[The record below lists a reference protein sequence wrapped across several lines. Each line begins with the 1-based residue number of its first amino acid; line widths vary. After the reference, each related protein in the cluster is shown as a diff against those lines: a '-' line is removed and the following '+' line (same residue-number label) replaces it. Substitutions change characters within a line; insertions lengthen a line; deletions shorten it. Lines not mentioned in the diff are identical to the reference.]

1 MRQSMQQASGLRR
14 IIALFL
20 IVSFIFISSPLEAA
34 KKRASSS
41 QLRQKQNVIKSKM
54 GVIRRQIRHVKQK
67 EKISRSVLTNANHRV
82 KIARGQLHFATLQ
95 LKRTEIS
102 LQRATMAL
110 TDAKRVYSRAKTDA
124 SARLVAMYQ
133 RGNTGYIQLLL
144 SSDNMGDMLE
154 RAQVAEYLTAQEKDI
169 LTDLI
174 KRKIR
179 VANYRENVQV
189 KTAEVASWRSRVSVM
204 HQQAVV
210 KQYDAKG
217 NLIYTK
223 KQRNSLEAELD
234 ALERDSAS
242 ITSMLLLLQTS
253 SSGKRRYGKRYAI
266 GGLPCAGRITSG
278 FGYRMHP
285 VLHYRRLHTGV
296 DIGAPTG
303 TPIHAAGGGY
313 IIWAARRGGYGNCV
327 IIDHG
332 GGKATLYGHMS
343 RLYVRGGQE
352 VSKGQLIGTVGS
364 TGMSTGPHLHFEV
377 RINGKPVNPL

>member
-1 MRQSMQQASGLRR
+1 MRQSLQQASGLRR

-20 IVSFIFISSPLEAA
+20 IISFIFISLPLEAA
-34 KKRASSS
+34 KKHASST
-41 QLRQKQNVIKSKM
+41 QLRQKQNAIQSKM
-54 GVIRRQIRHVKQK
+54 GVIRRQIRQVKQK
-67 EKISRSVLTNANHRV
+67 EQISRSVLSEANHRV

-102 LQRATMAL
+102 LQRATIAL
-110 TDAKRVYSRAKTDA
+110 TDAKRDYSRAKNDA

-144 SSDNMGDMLE
+144 SSDNMGDMME
-154 RAQVAEYLTAQEKDI
+154 RAQVAEYLTEQDKDI
-169 LTDLI
+169 LTDLV
-174 KRKIR
+174 KRKTK

-189 KTAEVASWRSRVSVM
+189 KTAEVASWRSRVSAM

-210 KQYDAKG
+210 KQYDAQG

-223 KQRNSLEAELD
+223 KQRNALEAELD

-242 ITSMLLLLQTS
+242 ITSMLILLQAS
-253 SSGKRRYGKRYAI
+253 SSGKRRFSKRYAI
-266 GGLPCAGRITSG
+266 GGLPCAGHITSG

-285 VLHYRRLHTGV
+285 VLHYRRLHTGL

-303 TPIHAAGGGY
+303 TPVHAAGSGY

-343 RLYVRGGQE
+343 RLYVSGGQE
-352 VSKGQLIGTVGS
+352 VTKGQLIGAVGS

>member
-1 MRQSMQQASGLRR
+1 MRQSLQQASGLRR
-14 IIALFL
+14 FISLFLIIALF
-20 IVSFIFISSPLEAA
+20 FISLPLDAA
-34 KKRASSS
+34 KNRISSN
-41 QLRQKQNVIKSKM
+41 QLKQKQNAIQSKM
-54 GVIRRQIRHVKQK
+54 GVIRRAIRQVKQK
-67 EKISRSVLTNANHRV
+67 EQVSRYALSDANYHV
-82 KIARGQLHFATLQ
+82 KIARGQLCFANLQ
-95 LKRTEIS
+95 LKRSEIS
-102 LQRATMAL
+102 LQRATVAL
-110 TDAKRVYSRAKTDA
+110 TDAKRYYSSAKKEA

-144 SSDNMGDMLE
+144 SSENMGDMME
-154 RAQVAEYLTAQEKDI
+154 RAQVAEYLTEQDKDI
-169 LTDLI
+169 LTDLN
-174 KRKIR
+174 KRKIK
-179 VANYRENVQV
+179 VANYRENVQG
-189 KTAEVASWRSRVSVM
+189 KTAEVATWRSRVSVM
-204 HQQAVV
+204 HQKAVV

-223 KQRNSLEAELD
+223 KQRNALEAELD

-242 ITSMLLLLQTS
+242 ITSMLLLLQSS
-253 SSGKRRYGKRYAI
+253 SSGKHRFEKRYAVS
-266 GGLPCAGRITSG
+266 GLPCAGHITSG

-303 TPIHAAGGGY
+303 TPIHAAGSGY
-313 IIWAARRGGYGNCV
+313 VIWASRRGGYGNCV

-343 RLYVRGGQE
+343 RISVSGGQE
-352 VSKGQLIGTVGS
+352 VTKGQIIGAVGS